1 MQPVNLYICHERG
14 EIVMLETVQRYI
26 EKNELLP
33 TGCKVIVG
41 LSGGADS
48 MVLLDLLKL
57 LGYHCVAAHCNFHL
71 RGDESQRDADF
82 VRRWCKDIDIPFRS
96 VDFDTHQYATD
107 RKISIEMAAR
117 ELRYNWFEVIRQ
129 QEDAEAIAVAHHKDD
144 SVETLLLNLIRG
156 TGIRGLTGIR
166 PKNGRVIRPL
176 LCVSR
181 SEIEQYLDERG
192 IPAIFDSSNNDDRFL
207 RNAIRL
213 RVIPLLEQLNPSVKE
228 AIHRTS
234 QHLTEAEKVY
244 TSAITE
250 QTAALFQGG
259 EINIDALKRSP
270 SPSSLLFE
278 ILTPLGFNPSVI
290 EDITESINA
299 TPGKQFL
306 GDRFRVIKD
315 REAFLVTALP
325 ETEIANV
332 YTVEEDATS
341 LNKPIMMQIR
351 SLEMPVVVEKHKSTL
366 TVDRDLLHFPLLLR
380 RWQAGDWFIP
390 FGMKGRKKLSD
401 FFTDRKMN
409 LRDKEEV
416 WVLLSGE
423 DLVWIVGERPDN
435 RFRVTGKTKRVLQIR
450 ICPENV

>member
-1 MQPVNLYICHERG
+1 MQPVNLYICRERG